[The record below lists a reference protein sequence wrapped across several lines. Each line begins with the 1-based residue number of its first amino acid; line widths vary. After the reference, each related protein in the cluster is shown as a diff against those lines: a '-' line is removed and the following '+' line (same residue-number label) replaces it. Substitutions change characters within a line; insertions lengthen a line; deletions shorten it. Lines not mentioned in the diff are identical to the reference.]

1 MQIKVAKSSPKEM
14 KGMLEFFEGLESIMN
29 GDYEDVGN
37 TDPFP
42 DEERILCDYINDRYE
57 KFLSYSWH
65 RFYWGF
71 DTLLTVT
78 DPSLSYLDFSP
89 ELKAIEVQQEHEK
102 WHDLADDLPP
112 EDGFYITYQLAY
124 RATDIYEYN
133 KEANVWNDGAFN
145 IHPSH
150 WKHLPPEP
158 VVGKNE

>member
-1 MQIKVAKSSPKEM
+1 MKIGLVPKGVIMQIRMTKSSPK
-14 KGMLEFFEGLESIMN
+14 
-29 GDYEDVGN
+29 
-37 TDPFP
+37 
-42 DEERILCDYINDRYE
+42 
-57 KFLSYSWH
+57 
-65 RFYWGF
+65 
-71 DTLLTVT
+71 
-78 DPSLSYLDFSP
+78 